1 MLHNLDEVSL
11 NQKTLTGVNLLQ
23 GISVKN
29 IARKNETR
37 YRHQNIYCLLSFI
50 QLKSKFSYH
59 GYIRYIESLL
69 EILYAKPIATKSV
82 MTPAK
87 MVTIKLVL
95 IT

>member
-1 MLHNLDEVSL
+1 LLDNLDEVSL
-11 NQKTLTGVNLLQ
+11 NQKILARVNLLQ

-37 YRHQNIYCLLSFI
+37 YRQNIYCLLSFI
-50 QLKSKFSYH
+50 QSKSKFSYH
-59 GYIRYIESLL
+59 EYICYIESLL

-95 IT
+95 IR